1 MIKNYISKGLSLTAP
16 VQRSFG
22 VNEKAIKIRMKAVG
36 SIGKI
41 TKAMKMVASSK
52 MRAEVNRLMAGKNFG
67 VNMVPTILA
76 NDEYHKIKI
85 GEFNPQKF
93 LVVPITTDKG
103 LCGGI
108 NSNLLRDLRTQI
120 AKEDRSKFSI
130 VSIGEKGAQ
139 ALARPYPDLLKESI
153 NELYQPANFYVS

>member
-1 MIKNYISKGLSLTAP
+1 MIKNYISKGFSLAAP
-16 VQRSFG
+16 VQRHFG
-22 VNEKAIKIRMKAVG
+22 VNEKAIKIRMKSVG

-52 MRAEVNRLMAGKNFG
+52 MRAEVNRLIAGKNFG
-67 VNMVPTILA
+67 VHVIPTILE

-85 GEFNPQKF
+85 GEFNPQKI

-108 NSNLLRDLRTQI
+108 NSNLLRELRSLVSRG
-120 AKEDRSKFSI
+120 DRSNFSI
-130 VSIGEKGAQ
+130 ITIGEKGAQ
-139 ALARPYPDLLKESI
+139 ALSRPYPDLLKESV
-153 NELYQPANFYVS
+153 NELYQPANFYVI

>member
-1 MIKNYISKGLSLTAP
+1 MIKNYISKSLSLTTP
-16 VQRSFG
+16 LQRNFG

-52 MRAEVNRLMAGKNFG
+52 MRAEVSRLMAGKNFG
-67 VNMVPTILA
+67 VNVIPTILQ

-85 GEFNPQKF
+85 GEFNPQKI
-93 LVVPITTDKG
+93 LIVPITTDKG

-108 NSNLLRDLRTQI
+108 NSNLLRELRGTI
-120 AKEDRSKFSI
+120 AKSDRSRFSI
-130 VSIGEKGAQ
+130 ITIGEKGAQ
-139 ALARPYPDLLKESI
+139 ALSRPYPDLLKESL
-153 NELYQPANFYVS
+153 NELYQPANFYVT